1 MTPNKH
7 VRHVAVVGAGTVG
20 ASWSLYFLS
29 CDLRVSVYDTDA
41 GREAYVNEYVR
52 RGWSLMRE
60 LKGKLPASP
69 PPVDFHNSLDA
80 ALSGAHFIQECVPDE
95 FAVKRTL
102 FEDLD
107 LRLLRDVVVA
117 SSTSSLLISEL
128 QRGLSTADRF
138 LVAHPFNPPH
148 LIPVVEVVGGEQT
161 AASAIDL
168 TCAFFS
174 RIGKTVLRLRKEVRG
189 HLVNRLQ
196 AALFQEAVWLIREGV
211 ADVGDIDRGMA
222 LGPGLR
228 WAAAGP
234 FLTFHLGAGS
244 GGIRSYLRHLG
255 SAHERMW
262 QDLQR
267 VHRITPDVVDLIARG
282 VDEEVGNLSLEHL
295 GKDRDETLVRLLSLI
310 SKRRQT

>member
-1 MTPNKH
+1 MRVGLEDNLYLRRGEFATNAQLVERGRLILESLGYEVATPPRHAAYWVLSDELFPYDPSDQLSRMTPNKH

-148 LIPVVEVVGGEQT
+148 LIPVVEVVGG
-161 AASAIDL
+161 
-168 TCAFFS
+168 S
-174 RIGKTVLRLRKEVRG
+174 RPRRALSISHARL
-189 HLVNRLQ
+189 
-196 AALFQEAVWLIREGV
+196 
-211 ADVGDIDRGMA
+211 
-222 LGPGLR
+222 
-228 WAAAGP
+228 
-234 FLTFHLGAGS
+234 FHG
-244 GGIRSYLRHLG
+244 
-255 SAHERMW
+255 
-262 QDLQR
+262 
-267 VHRITPDVVDLIARG
+267 
-282 VDEEVGNLSLEHL
+282 
-295 GKDRDETLVRLLSLI
+295 
-310 SKRRQT
+310 